1 MKQASYY
8 QIYPKVKKRLLII
21 FSIIFILATSNT
33 LSQEINEFPDTNY
46 RKNVIKW
53 NMTTFILFST
63 KNINISYERVLK
75 PHRSF
80 SVNAGYFEIPF
91 DGLFDSLFINRKN
104 QKSGFSVSGDYRF
117 YFKTRNKNLAPD
129 GLYWGI
135 YSSYHYFQFTNTV
148 SFINQPDIQG
158 DVELGGK
165 FNIIGAGAE
174 LGYQFIIN
182 EKLSID
188 LVFIGPSMSAY
199 NRKLTL
205 GGNVNNENE
214 YLEAIWD
221 AIKNKYPY
229 IRELSES
236 GEIEDNKAKTH
247 MGFGMRYLIQVGY
260 RF

>member
-1 MKQASYY
+1 
-8 QIYPKVKKRLLII
+8 VKKGLFII
-21 FSIIFILATSNT
+21 FSIITILVTSNT
-33 LSQEINEFPDTNY
+33 LSQEISEFPDTNY

-53 NMTTFILFST
+53 NMTPFLLFSA
-63 KNINISYERVLK
+63 KNINISYERILN
-75 PHRSF
+75 PYRSF
-80 SVNAGYFEIPF
+80 SINAGYFEMPF
-91 DGLFDSLFINRKN
+91 NGLFDSLFINRTN
-104 QKSGFSVSGDYRF
+104 EKSGFSVSGDYRF
-117 YFKTRNKNLAPD
+117 YFQDRNKKYAPD

-135 YSSYHYFQFTNTV
+135 YTSYHYFQFKNSIQFV
-148 SFINQPDIQG
+148 NRPDIQG
-158 DVELGGK
+158 DVELSGK

-188 LVFIGPSMSAY
+188 LVFIGPSISAY
-199 NRKLTL
+199 QRKLTL

-221 AIKNKYPY
+221 EIKNKYPY
-229 IRELSES
+229 IKELAET
-236 GEIEDNKAKTH
+236 GEIVNNKAKTH